1 MSYDWKLLEK
11 SAQDPVYISSDLD
24 LVDCCDYWQTLPL
37 VAVDTEFQ
45 RIDTFY
51 PIPGLIQV
59 ADDKDCYLIDPVS
72 ISDFSPLTELFENE
86 SVLKVVHAG
95 SEDLELFQHVLGCLP
110 RPIFDTQIAAAFAGW
125 GFTMGLQR
133 IVESTLGIT
142 LGKGETTSNWLKRPL
157 SENQKIYAALD
168 VAYLPAICELL
179 TQELHD
185 AGRLSWFREE
195 SDYSLEQAID
205 MDPDGSQYYRR
216 FSQMW
221 SLPDYK
227 MAALRDIT
235 QWREQQSRV
244 RDVPRNRVLRNQT
257 ILSIVNQWP
266 GNNYELSR
274 AEDMKSRA
282 VKNDGET
289 ILAFLKNSKL
299 SAQEAEVQPIQKPLP
314 IIWNKRVKKL
324 KALSRKI
331 ATDIGICPEVLLRK
345 KDLDALIRSKNKQGR
360 YTLPAELSGWRKDVV
375 GIQLLEMLER
385 FETSGE

>member
-1 MSYDWKLLEK
+1 MTYDWKLLEK
-11 SAQDPVYISSDLD
+11 SAQEPIYVSSDLD
-24 LVDCCDYWQTLPL
+24 LVDCCSYWQTLPL

-45 RIDTFY
+45 RVDTFY

-59 ADDKDCYLIDPVS
+59 ADDKDCYLIDPLA
-72 ISDFSPLTELFENE
+72 ISDYTPLAELFQNE
-86 SVLKVVHAG
+86 SVLKVMHAA

-110 RPIFDTQIAAAFAGW
+110 KPIFDTQLAAAFAGW

-133 IVESTLGIT
+133 IVEATLGIV

-179 TQELHD
+179 TNELKD
-185 AGRLSWFREE
+185 AERLSWFRSE
-195 SDYSLEQAID
+195 SDYSLSQAVD
-205 MDPDGSQYYRR
+205 TDPDGRHYYRR

-221 SLPDYK
+221 GLPDYK
-227 MAALRDIT
+227 LAALRDLT
-235 QWREQQSRV
+235 QWREQQSRS

-257 ILSIVNQWP
+257 LLSIINQWP

-274 AEDMKSRA
+274 AEDIRSRT
-282 VKNDGET
+282 VKDDGET

-299 SAQEAEVQPIQKPLP
+299 SALETEVLPIPKPLP
-314 IIWNKRVKKL
+314 ILWNKRVKKL
-324 KALSRKI
+324 KALSRKT
-331 ATDIGICPEVLLRK
+331 ASDIGICPEILLRK
-345 KDLDALIRSKNKQGR
+345 KDLDALIRSRDKQGG
-360 YTLPAELSGWRKDVV
+360 YALPPELQGWRKDVI
-375 GIQLLEMLER
+375 GDQLLEMLER